1 MDPLAI
7 SASLQQITDCDCDCD
22 CDQTCFIRWVP
33 RFCSGVCH

>member
-22 CDQTCFIRWVP
+22 HTCFIRWVP

>member
-7 SASLQQITDCDCDCD
+7 SATSLQQITDCDCD